1 MLSKVLKVLH
11 ELGAIGVIGAFAACL
26 VLSIT
31 APHDSLVAYAAVH
44 AGIAAIA
51 QWLLVPSLAAV
62 VISGLLAVAANT
74 SYANAGWAWLKAA
87 LGISMFEGTLLTV
100 AASARHAAELSAFAA
115 AGQGDPQQLAEVL
128 RTERGGLW
136 LLLGVAIANVIIAVW
151 RPRLKW
157 PGT

>member
-1 MLSKVLKVLH
+1 MLTKVLKILH
-11 ELGAIGVIGAFAACL
+11 ELGAIGVLGAFAACL

-31 APHDSLVAYAAVH
+31 APQDSLVAYAAVR

-74 SYANAGWAWLKAA
+74 AYANAGWAWLKAA

-100 AASARHAAELSAFAA
+100 AASARHAAELSALAA
-115 AGQGDPQQLAEVL
+115 AGQGDPLQLAEVL

-136 LLLGVAIANVIIAVW
+136 LLLAVAIANVIIAVW
-151 RPRLKW
+151 RPRLKSS
-157 PGT
+157 PT